1 MSLKKDNFNS
11 LDKKYMQFAINLAN
25 NQKPL
30 TGTNPSVG
38 CVIVKNK
45 KIISYGATNIN
56 GRPHAEIIT
65 LNKNKKE
72 NSGSTMYL
80 TLEPCTHYGKTPPCT
95 KSIIKSK
102 IKNVYYSS
110 VDHDVRT
117 YKKSKKILKLKKIN
131 VKSNLLINNT
141 KKLYKSYNFIK
152 KNNFP
157 YLTGKLACSS
167 NFYIL
172 KNNSFITNSHSRKVS
187 HLLRY
192 ENNGILTSYK
202 TINNDNPRL
211 NCRLNGLEKFSPI
224 RIIIDKDLRINTNSN
239 VVNSSNNTKTFIIYN
254 RINNKK
260 IKYLKNKGIKLI
272 YLDVEGNEYFNLKKV
287 FKKIYNL
294 GVHKLLVECGKD
306 LTMKILSENF
316 FNEFYLFK
324 SDKKLNNKDK
334 ININNIIKKLD
345 KNYKNKKNVK
355 TFLDKDSLIQYY

>member
-1 MSLKKDNFNS
+1 MSLKKDSFNS
-11 LDKKYMQFAINLAN
+11 LDRKYMKLAINLAD

-30 TGTNPSVG
+30 TGINPSVG

-45 KIISYGATNIN
+45 KIISYGTTNIN
-56 GRPHAEIIT
+56 GRPHAETIT
-65 LNKNKKE
+65 LRKNKKK
-72 NSGSTMYL
+72 NLGSTMYL

-110 VDHDVRT
+110 EDPDIRT

-131 VKSNLLINNT
+131 VKSNLLINDT
-141 KKLYKSYNFIK
+141 KKLYKSYNFVK

-224 RIIIDKDLRINTNSN
+224 RIIIDKDLKINTNSY
-239 VVNSSNNTKTFIIYN
+239 VVNSSKKAKTFVIYNKKNTKKF
-254 RINNKK
+254 
-260 IKYLKNKGIKLI
+260 KYLKKKGINLI
-272 YLDVEGNEYFNLKKV
+272 YQDIDANEYFDLKKV
-287 FKKIYNL
+287 FKKIYTL

-306 LTMKILSENF
+306 LTMKMLSEIY
-316 FNEFYLFK
+316 FNKFYLFK
-324 SDKKLNNKDK
+324 SDKKLINKDK

-345 KNYKNKKNVK
+345 KNYKNKKYVK
-355 TFLDKDSLIQYY
+355 TFLDNDSLIQYY